1 MAPAGSAPAFFKA
14 LYRFTAAKRNRS
26 PADGCK
32 GVVLSLGA
40 QGFEGLRAY
49 FTLRELHCGT
59 SSAPARRLSEVQLK
73 VCRIIHDVDAIN
85 VRIAHQSLGQLVV
98 LRPLDQKSKMHLRLG
113 DHLSV

>member
-40 QGFEGLRAY
+40 QGSTTWTRHGGQ
-49 FTLRELHCGT
+49 ELHCGT

-73 VCRIIHDVDAIN
+73 VCQIIHDVDAIN